1 MDRGWRLDVT
11 SPTAEQFTDPC
22 TSHGEG
28 PFWDAVN
35 DRLLLVDMLAGAV
48 IEVDDHGGTRRH
60 QLAGVAAAIRARRG
74 GGYVLATESRFAL
87 LRPDLSEEKVLPPVF
102 VDPSIRMN
110 DGGCDPQGRFYCG
123 TMAYDETPG
132 AGTLYRL
139 DPDGRVSVTLRDV
152 TISNGLQ
159 WNAAGDTVFYNDTP
173 TDRVDQ
179 FTFDPETAA
188 FTDRRTF
195 TEIAGGGHPDGMAI
209 DEEDGLWIALWG
221 GGAVHR
227 YDAAGRLDLVVELP
241 VSNVT
246 ACAFGGPERR
256 TLFITT
262 SRQGLE
268 PSDQPDAGAVFRFE
282 AGVRGAPQ
290 HAFAG

>member
-1 MDRGWRLDVT
+1 VSAD
-11 SPTAEQFTDPC
+11 AEQFTDPC
-22 TSHGEG
+22 TFHGEG
-28 PFWDAVN
+28 PFWDSVN
-35 DRLLLVDMLAGAV
+35 NRLLLVDMLAGTVVAV
-48 IEVDDHGGTRRH
+48 GTDGDTRRH
-60 QLAGVAAAIRARRG
+60 KLATVAAAIRARRG
-74 GGYVLATESRFAL
+74 GGYVLATENRFVL
-87 LRPDLSEEKVLPPVF
+87 LGPDLSEQKVYPPVF
-102 VDPSIRMN
+102 TDPLLRMN

-139 DPDGRVSVTLRDV
+139 DPDGSVQVTLGEV

-159 WNAAGDTVFYNDTP
+159 WNRVGDTVFYADTP
-173 TDRVDQ
+173 TGRVDR
-179 FTFDPETAA
+179 FDFDAASAA
-188 FTDRRTF
+188 FTDRRIF
-195 TEIAGGGHPDGMAI
+195 TEISGGGFPDGMAI
-209 DEEDGLWIALWG
+209 DEEDGIWVALWG

-227 YDAAGRLDLVVELP
+227 YDSTGRLELVLQLP

-246 ACAFGGPERR
+246 ACTFGGPDLR

-262 SRQGLE
+262 SRQGLDID
-268 PSDQPDAGAVFRFE
+268 DQPDAGAVFRYD

>member
-1 MDRGWRLDVT
+1 VRTR
-11 SPTAEQFTDPC
+11 AEQFTVPC
-22 TSHGEG
+22 TFHGEG
-28 PFWDAVN
+28 PFWDAEN

-48 IEVDDHGGTRRH
+48 VEVDADGGTSRRKV
-60 QLAGVAAAIRARRG
+60 AGVAAAIRARRS
-74 GGYVLATESRFAL
+74 GGYVLATENRFVL
-87 LRPDLSEEKVLPPVF
+87 LGPDLTEQKLLPPVLD
-102 VDPSIRMN
+102 DPLIRMN

-139 DPDGRVSVTLRDV
+139 DPDASVHVTLREV

-159 WNAAGDTVFYNDTP
+159 WNGAGDTVFYADTP
-173 TDRVDQ
+173 TGRVDS
-179 FTFDPETAA
+179 FTFDPASAA

-195 TEIAGGGHPDGMAI
+195 TEISGGGLPDGMAI
-209 DEEDGLWIALWG
+209 DEEDGIWVALWG

-227 YDAAGRLDLVVELP
+227 YDRAGRLDLVLELP

-246 ACAFGGPERR
+246 ACAFGGPDLR

-262 SRQGLE
+262 SRQGLD
-268 PSDQPDAGAVFRFE
+268 PDDQPDAGAVFCYE
-282 AGVRGAPQ
+282 AGVRGASQ
-290 HAFAG
+290 HRFAG

>member
-1 MDRGWRLDVT
+1 MSTR
-11 SPTAEQFTDPC
+11 AEQFTNPC

-28 PFWDAVN
+28 PFWDAKN
-35 DRLLLVDMLAGAV
+35 DRLLVVDMLAGTV
-48 IEVDDHGGTRRH
+48 VEVDSDSDTRRH
-60 QLAGVAAAIRARRG
+60 KLATVAAAIRARRG
-74 GGYVLATESRFAL
+74 GGYVLATENQFVL
-87 LRPDLSEEKVLPPVF
+87 LGPDLTEQTALPPVF
-102 VDPSIRMN
+102 TDPLIRMN

-139 DPDGRVSVTLRDV
+139 DPDGSVHVTLREV

-159 WNAAGDTVFYNDTP
+159 WNRAGDTVFYADTP
-173 TDRVDQ
+173 TRRVDS
-179 FTFDPETAA
+179 FTFDPASGA

-195 TEIAGGGHPDGMAI
+195 TEVSGGGHPDGMAI
-209 DEEDGLWIALWG
+209 DEEDGVWVAIWG
-221 GGAVHR
+221 GSAVHR
-227 YDAAGRLDLVVELP
+227 YDWTGRLDLIVDLP

-246 ACAFGGPERR
+246 ACAFGGPALQ

-262 SRQGLE
+262 SRQGLDE
-268 PSDQPDAGAVFRFE
+268 DVQPEAGAVFRYE

>member
-1 MDRGWRLDVT
+1 VSTR
-11 SPTAEQFTDPC
+11 AEQFTAPC
-22 TSHGEG
+22 TFHGEG
-28 PFWDAVN
+28 PFWDAAN

-48 IEVDDHGGTRRH
+48 VAVDADGGTQRRT
-60 QLAGVAAAIRARRG
+60 LAGVAAAIRARRG
-74 GGYVLATESRFAL
+74 GGYVLAAENRFVL
-87 LRPDLSEEKVLPPVF
+87 LRPDLTEETAMLPVF
-102 VDPSIRMN
+102 TDPLIRMN

-139 DPDGRVSVTLRDV
+139 DPDGSVHITLREV

-159 WNAAGDTVFYNDTP
+159 WNRAGDTVFYADTP
-173 TDRVDQ
+173 TGRVDS
-179 FTFDPETAA
+179 FSFDPASAA

-195 TEIAGGGHPDGMAI
+195 TEISGSGHPDGMAI
-209 DEEDGLWIALWG
+209 DEEDGIWVALWG
-221 GGAVHR
+221 GSAVHR
-227 YDAAGRLDLVVELP
+227 YDRTGRLDLIVDLP

-246 ACAFGGPERR
+246 ACAFGGPELN

-262 SRQGLE
+262 SRSGLDDN
-268 PSDQPDAGAVFRFE
+268 DQPEAGAVFRYE

-290 HAFAG
+290 HGFAG